1 MKRNHLLIVAD
12 SCITRDTRFYN
23 VAVGESKAEIRCSQY
38 ITVWAVEHGH
48 YFERYS
54 AEVDLF
60 LKRIADSLSLT
71 LSDLPFMA
79 IGVADLVRHIREFGD
94 TPKIPPMSHTAA
106 YCREFIKPE
115 THFQRLFNV
124 IRKAEAE
131 RRNKPKAICVS
142 THGLPSPRNSR
153 PKADGRY

>member
-38 ITVWAVEHGH
+38 LTVWAAEHGH

-54 AEVDLF
+54 ADVDLF
-60 LKRIADSLSLT
+60 LRRIADSLSLT
-71 LSDLPFMA
+71 LTDLPFMS

-94 TPKIPPMSHTAA
+94 TPKIPPMSHAAA

-115 THFQRLFNV
+115 THISRIFNV

-131 RRNKPKAICVS
+131 RRNKPKAVCVS

-153 PKADGRY
+153 P